1 MIFSITT
8 NEFLNP
14 FSIKENWIVIRTYFK
29 KSKRIHDMCLALK
42 TPNPILIVL
51 WAHLPSCEG
60 DFDCKDENVLMLLR
74 PKSSSNRMS
83 LQWGA
88 AFRGTVLYLHEG
100 WGDPQSCRAVRHEL
114 SAHLG
119 REPSSEPGL
128 AAAQLCWDKACFP
141 LCLVVLLNTLIIT
154 SSLSL
159 QPFPA
164 LLLHPRRHAPYFL
177 HLHLWQVSWWLLSN
191 CWNIYCQFPAG

>member
-8 NEFLNP
+8 NKFLNP

-60 DFDCKDENVLMLLR
+60 DFDSKDENVLMLLR

-88 AFRGTVLYLHEG
+88 AFRGTVLHLHEG
-100 WGDPQSCRAVRHEL
+100 
-114 SAHLG
+114 
-119 REPSSEPGL
+119 
-128 AAAQLCWDKACFP
+128 
-141 LCLVVLLNTLIIT
+141 
-154 SSLSL
+154 
-159 QPFPA
+159 
-164 LLLHPRRHAPYFL
+164 
-177 HLHLWQVSWWLLSN
+177 
-191 CWNIYCQFPAG
+191 